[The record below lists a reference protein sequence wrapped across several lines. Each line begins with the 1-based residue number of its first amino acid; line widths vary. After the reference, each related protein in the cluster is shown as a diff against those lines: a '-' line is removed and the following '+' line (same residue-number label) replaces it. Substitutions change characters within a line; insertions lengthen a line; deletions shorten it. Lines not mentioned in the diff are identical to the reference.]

1 VKPSRFSYEAPTSLE
16 QCVSLLE
23 RHGPDAKPLAGG
35 QSLVPLM
42 NLRLA
47 APTVLVDLG
56 RVAGLDRVE
65 ERDGRL
71 CFGAM
76 TRHMTVAESDL
87 VRSRCPLLSTA
98 ASLVGY
104 PAIRVRG
111 TIGGSLAHADP
122 AAELALVAVTVDA
135 ELDVL
140 GPSGHRV
147 VAASDFFHGYFT
159 TALGESELLT
169 EVRFPVARPTDRW
182 AFEEFSRKSGDFAV
196 AAAAVQIA
204 MDGDRIAHAAIGVAG
219 AQDRPVRAPDA
230 EASLAGLAGGDVDF
244 HGLAAAAAREVLSD
258 DQAREVE
265 ERRLLTAVV
274 VRRALERALGEE
286 GARG

>member
-1 VKPSRFSYEAPTSLE
+1 MKPSRFSYESPTSLE
-16 QCVSLLE
+16 QCVALLE

-56 RVAGLDRVE
+56 RVAGLDQVE

-76 TRHMTVAESDL
+76 TRHMTVAGSDL
-87 VRSRCPLLSTA
+87 VRSRCPLLSEA
-98 ASLVGY
+98 AALVGY

-122 AAELALVAVTVDA
+122 AAELALVAVTLEA
-135 ELDVL
+135 ELDAL
-140 GPSGHRV
+140 GPAGARRIP
-147 VAASDFFHGYFT
+147 ARDFFLGYFT

-169 EVRFPVARPTDRW
+169 EVRFPVIAASDRW

-196 AAAAVQIA
+196 AAAAVHLA
-204 MDGDRIAHAAIGVAG
+204 MDGGRIARASIGVAG
-219 AQDRPVRAPDA
+219 AQDRPVRAPAA
-230 EASLAGLAGGDVDF
+230 EAALAGSDPADVDL
-244 HGLAAAAAREVLSD
+244 HEVAAAAAREVLPD
-258 DQAREVE
+258 DEAREAE
-265 ERRLLTAVV
+265 ERRLLAAVV
-274 VRRALERALGEE
+274 VRRALERANAER